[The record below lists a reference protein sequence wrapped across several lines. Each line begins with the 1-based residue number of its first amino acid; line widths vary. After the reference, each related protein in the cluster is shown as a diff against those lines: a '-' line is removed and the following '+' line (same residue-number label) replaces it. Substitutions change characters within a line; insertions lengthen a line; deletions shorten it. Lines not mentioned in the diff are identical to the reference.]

1 MEDYNV
7 EDAVAAGT
15 IALCNILKWL
25 REASEANTG
34 ASALTREPDATESLR
49 GSNGLD

>member
-15 IALCNILKWL
+15 IALCNVLKWL

-34 ASALTREPDATESLR
+34 ASALARELNATEPLR
-49 GSNGLD
+49 GPDGS